1 MSLSSM
7 TGFARA
13 EGNLE
18 ETQWTIELRSV
29 NGRGLDMRMRLP
41 NGYEVLDSLFRKTI
55 SEKLSRG
62 NISVNFNIKKTQTES
77 LTELN
82 TLAFNDLLKAARQA
96 SDISGLPMPEL
107 GTLLTSRNILKDVE
121 KQETDE
127 KLQELN
133 THITKSFNS
142 ALQDLISAR
151 KSEGQKLK
159 DVISERLKS
168 IKHLTDAAEK
178 LEERQPEAIKERL
191 KQSLQTLLD
200 QENQELDE
208 NRLHQEAM
216 IIATRADI
224 AEELDRLK
232 AHVAQAEE
240 LLIKNEPV
248 GRRFDFLCQEFNR
261 EANTI
266 CSKSNAKKLTYIGL
280 ELKNIIDQLREQV
293 QNIE

>member
-1 MSLSSM
+1 
-7 TGFARA
+7 
-13 EGNLE
+13 
-18 ETQWTIELRSV
+18 
-29 NGRGLDMRMRLP
+29 
-41 NGYEVLDSLFRKTI
+41 
-55 SEKLSRG
+55 
-62 NISVNFNIKKTQTES
+62 
-77 LTELN
+77 
-82 TLAFNDLLKAARQA
+82 
-96 SDISGLPMPEL
+96 MPEL

-133 THITKSFNS
+133 SHITKSFNS
-142 ALQDLISAR
+142 ALEDLISAR

-159 DVISERLKS
+159 EILTERLSS
-168 IKHLTDAAEK
+168 IKDLTNTAEN

-240 LLIKNEPV
+240 LLIKTEPV

>member
-13 EGNLE
+13 EGDFE
-18 ETQWTIELRSV
+18 EAHWTIELRSV
-29 NGRGLDMRMRLP
+29 NGRGLDIRMRLP
-41 NGYEVLDSLFRKTI
+41 NGNEALDSIFRKNL
-55 SEKLSRG
+55 SEKISRG
-62 NISVNFNIKKTQTES
+62 NISVNFNIKKAQTEN

-82 TLAFNDLLKAARQA
+82 TLAFNDLLKAAKEA
-96 SDISGLPMPEL
+96 SNISGLPMPDL

-121 KQETDE
+121 KQESDE

-133 THITKSFNS
+133 THIVKSFNA
-142 ALQDLISAR
+142 ALEQLIKAR
-151 KSEGQKLK
+151 KSEGQKLR
-159 DVISERLKS
+159 DVLSERLIA
-168 IKHLTDAAEK
+168 IKDHIHAAEQ
-178 LEERQPEAIKERL
+178 LEERRPEAIHERL
-191 KQSLQTLLD
+191 KQSIKTLLN

-240 LLIKNEPV
+240 LLEKKEPV

-266 CSKSNAKKLTYIGL
+266 CSKSNVKKLTYIGL

>member
-13 EGNLE
+13 EGSLE
-18 ETQWTIELRSV
+18 EIQWTIELRSV

-41 NGYEVLDSLFRKTI
+41 NGYEALDSLFRKTI

-62 NISVNFNIKKTQTES
+62 NISVNFNIKKTKTEN

-82 TLAFNDLLKAARQA
+82 TLAFNDLLKAARLA
-96 SDISGLPMPEL
+96 SDISGLPMPDL

-127 KLQELN
+127 KIQELN
-133 THITKSFNS
+133 NQITKSFNS
-142 ALQDLISAR
+142 ALEELIIAR
-151 KSEGQKLK
+151 KSEGEKLK
-159 DVISERLKS
+159 SVISERLSS
-168 IKHLTDAAEK
+168 IKSLTNTAEN
-178 LEERQPEAIKERL
+178 LDERKPEAIKERL

-200 QENQELDE
+200 QENQEFDE
-208 NRLHQEAM
+208 YRLHQEAM

-240 LLIKNEPV
+240 LLIKTEPV

>member
-13 EGNLE
+13 EGSLE
-18 ETQWTIELRSV
+18 EIQWTIELRSV

-41 NGYEVLDSLFRKTI
+41 NGYEALDSLFRKTI

-62 NISVNFNIKKTQTES
+62 NISVNFNIKKTKTEN

-82 TLAFNDLLKAARQA
+82 TLAFNDLLKAARLA
-96 SDISGLPMPEL
+96 SDISGLPMPDL

-127 KLQELN
+127 KIQELN
-133 THITKSFNS
+133 NQITKSFNS
-142 ALQDLISAR
+142 ALEELIIAR
-151 KSEGQKLK
+151 KSEGEKLK
-159 DVISERLKS
+159 SVISERLSS
-168 IKHLTDAAEK
+168 IKSLTNTAEN
-178 LEERQPEAIKERL
+178 LDERKPEAIKERL

-200 QENQELDE
+200 QENQEFDE
-208 NRLHQEAM
+208 YRLHQEAM

-232 AHVAQAEE
+232 AHVSQAEE
-240 LLIKNEPV
+240 LLQKTEPV

-261 EANTI
+261 EANTV

>member
-1 MSLSSM
+1 M

-13 EGNLE
+13 EGSLE
-18 ETQWTIELRSV
+18 EIQWTIELRSV

-41 NGYEVLDSLFRKTI
+41 NGYEALDSLFRKTI

-62 NISVNFNIKKTQTES
+62 NISVNFNIKKTKTEN

-82 TLAFNDLLKAARQA
+82 TLAFNDLLKAARLA
-96 SDISGLPMPEL
+96 SDISGLPMPDL

-127 KLQELN
+127 KIQELN
-133 THITKSFNS
+133 NQITKSFNS
-142 ALQDLISAR
+142 ALEELIIAR
-151 KSEGQKLK
+151 KSEGEKLK
-159 DVISERLKS
+159 SVISERLSS
-168 IKHLTDAAEK
+168 IKSLTNTAEN
-178 LEERQPEAIKERL
+178 LDERKPEAIKERL

-200 QENQELDE
+200 QENQEFDE
-208 NRLHQEAM
+208 YRLHQEAM

-232 AHVAQAEE
+232 AHVSQAEE
-240 LLIKNEPV
+240 LLQKTEPV

-261 EANTI
+261 EANTV